1 MSRVSIRLFGNVAVT
16 SENGPVTEVSSGKR
30 RSLFYY
36 LLINHDRMLSREL
49 VASAHWPNCTT
60 VESKKYLRT
69 ALWQLRNELNTNFG
83 IGDALQV
90 DAAFVRLN
98 TGTQVWL
105 DVAEFERAHV
115 CAGGIPPERLDDSR
129 LAMIRAAVELYAG
142 DLLPNF
148 FDDWCSSERER
159 LQSMYMLLLDKL
171 LARSEIEHDCPSGRR
186 YGSLLLRCDPVC
198 ELTYQRLMRLYDTTG
213 DRAEAL
219 AVYERC
225 VRTLQQH
232 LGVEPSKVTTQL
244 CQQIRSET
252 SCSPVPA
259 SPSTN
264 LQTSD
269 DDVVAQLSQVV
280 HILSHVQKRLS
291 SNLDVLS
298 HAPGLHKPQ
307 TKRGPAPQD
316 STFSRKRRYGRR

>member
-16 SENGPVTEVSSGKR
+16 SEDGPVTEISSGKR
-30 RSLFYY
+30 RSLFCY

-69 ALWQLRNELNTNFG
+69 ALWQLRKELNTNLG

-115 CAGGIPPERLDDSR
+115 CVGGIPPERLHDGH
-129 LAMIRAAVELYAG
+129 LAMMRAAVDLYTG

-148 FDDWCSSERER
+148 YDDWCLSERER
-159 LQSMYMLLLDKL
+159 LHNVYMLLLDKL
-171 LARSEIEHDCPSGRR
+171 LARCEIEHDCPSGRR
-186 YGSLLLRCDPVC
+186 YGPLLLRCDPVC

-225 VRTLQQH
+225 ARTLQQH
-232 LGVEPSKVTTQL
+232 LGVQPSKVTTQL
-244 CQQIRSET
+244 YQQIRSEPL
-252 SCSPVPA
+252 CSPVPA
-259 SPSTN
+259 SLSAK

-269 DDVVAQLSQVV
+269 DDVMAQLSQVLN
-280 HILSHVQKRLS
+280 ILAHVQERLS
-291 SNLDVLS
+291 SDLGVLR
-298 HAPGLHKPQ
+298 HTPGLHKPQ
-307 TKRGPAPQD
+307 TRRGEAPQD
-316 STFSRKRRYGRR
+316 STFSRKRRSGRR